1 MIKIELN
8 FNKLLTS
15 LAGNKFGES
24 EFNNQIKKVDYNS
37 EYTIVFPERIKY
49 IATSF
54 IQGFFKNFVETIGI
68 VGIEEKV
75 TIQSSIN
82 NLKLIIVDSLV

>member
-1 MIKIELN
+1 MII
-8 FNKLLTS
+8 
-15 LAGNKFGES
+15 
-24 EFNNQIKKVDYNS
+24 Q
-37 EYTIVFPERIKY
+37 IVFPDRIKY

-75 TIQSSIN
+75 TIQSSID
-82 NLKLIIVDSLV
+82 NLKQIIVDSLV

>member
-24 EFNNQIKKVDYNS
+24 EFNKQIKKVDYNS

-82 NLKLIIVDSLV
+82 NLKQIIVDSLV

>member
-82 NLKLIIVDSLV
+82 NLKQIIVDSLV

>member
-24 EFNNQIKKVDYNS
+24 EFNKQIKKVDYNS
-37 EYTIVFPERIKY
+37 DYT
-49 IATSF
+49 
-54 IQGFFKNFVETIGI
+54 N
-68 VGIEEKV
+68 
-75 TIQSSIN
+75 SIP
-82 NLKLIIVDSLV
+82 